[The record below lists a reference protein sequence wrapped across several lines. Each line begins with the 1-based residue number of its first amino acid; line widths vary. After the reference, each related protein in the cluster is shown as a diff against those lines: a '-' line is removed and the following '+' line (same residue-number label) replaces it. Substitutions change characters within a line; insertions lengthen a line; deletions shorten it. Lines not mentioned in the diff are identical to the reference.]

1 MQIQRLIT
9 STDVQKL
16 KQRARL
22 IKKRDGIAHH
32 EALDRVA
39 AEAGFHHWHQVADS
53 AKAFAP
59 TERAYFFG
67 TIIAMD
73 VKDGMDFHDESG
85 VFVEDD
91 SAFVLCGPDMYYQ
104 MRVEEGGEVDPSDA
118 AYKADLDEWMMDD
131 AMDWMFFRL
140 SEEVKVKDVA
150 DVLARVR
157 QCCFWPPE
165 CIWHEG
171 VFEDCLEE
179 TAFDAEGNLAGV
191 RFTL

>member
-9 STDVQKL
+9 LTDVQKL

-39 AEAGFHHWHQVADS
+39 AEAGFHHWHHVADS
-53 AKAFAP
+53 AKSFAP
-59 TERAYFFG
+59 TEKAYFFG

-85 VFVEDD
+85 AFVEDE
-91 SAFVLCGPDMYYQ
+91 SAFALCGPDMYYQ
-104 MRVEEGGEVDPSDA
+104 MRIEEDGEVEFDSSS
-118 AYKADLDEWMMDD
+118 YQNDLREWLMDGL
-131 AMDWMFFRL
+131 MNWMFFRL

-171 VFEDCLEE
+171 VFQDCFDEVE
-179 TAFDAEGNLAGV
+179 FDAEGNISGD
-191 RFTL
+191 RFRR